1 MHLWSLWPK
10 ENLSI
15 CESRPHTLV
24 VLKVMP
30 PIYFQETTTY
40 TKSTITLFDRANSQ
54 LQSTVC
60 QHSH

>member
-40 TKSTITLFDRANSQ
+40 TKSTIKLFDRANSQ